1 MAVIDT
7 LKLAKRLEAAGMPQR
22 QAEEVSAALGE
33 AIGEGLVTR
42 EYFDASRTAD
52 HQYLDAR
59 FGAIEAARTAD
70 RQYLDARFGTIEAA
84 RTADR
89 EYVDLRL
96 NEMETRLQRRID
108 QVVIRLGSLIIV
120 VVGLAA
126 ALTHLLH

>member
-33 AIGEGLVTR
+33 ALGEGLVTR
-42 EYFDASRTAD
+42 EYFDVC
-52 HQYLDAR
+52 
-59 FGAIEAARTAD
+59 
-70 RQYLDARFGTIEAA
+70 

-108 QVVIRLGSLIIV
+108 QVVVRLGSLIVV

-126 ALTHLLH
+126 ALTHLFH